1 MVEQRRAPL
10 VPYSRVRIRDAG
22 IRHHTPDICIIAV
35 AAAVVCST
43 TGVAVVGLTYIL
55 GYNNSNS
62 QERCSP
68 PNLGGMRPRRP
79 FIIMD

>member
-43 TGVAVVGLTYIL
+43 TGVAVMGLDMYSRI
-55 GYNNSNS
+55 
-62 QERCSP
+62 
-68 PNLGGMRPRRP
+68 
-79 FIIMD
+79 